1 MGLRNDTTDQNPQ
14 RYIIT
19 QINSIMEFIMKT
31 AAYILSALAVIITNI
46 GCAAVAYNYRD
57 LLCAIEHG
65 GFSAPAS
72 IAFLGAIPYAIAVA
86 ICTIL
91 AIVFFKKSKKK

>member
-1 MGLRNDTTDQNPQ
+1 
-14 RYIIT
+14 
-19 QINSIMEFIMKT
+19 MKI

-57 LLCAIEHG
+57 LLCGIEHA

-72 IAFLGAIPYAIAVA
+72 IALLGAIPYAVA
-86 ICTIL
+86 AIICVVL
-91 AIVFFKKSKKK
+91 AIVFFKKAKKN